1 MFAQAISASSD
12 SPQGGRRKDRSMSST
27 PNPFAYT
34 QAVAH

>member
-1 MFAQAISASSD
+1 MFPKTISVSAD

-34 QAVAH
+34 RAVAH